1 MAQSTSEGSAASIEH
16 SLRRPHSPFRRTG
29 GVVHARAPDAA
40 LHHCNIYGEALR
52 QLRFSWPALQKAW
65 TVRLVKLVDIVDHH
79 LLLSQWKRSCA
90 ESTITWSGINMA
102 VAYAALAPRALS
114 GILWDPAQTPIR
126 ADCTRG
132 SCSQVCRP
140 GSLAARWEYRNDPYF
155 HMETVRAVTA
165 YHVCTHP

>member
-1 MAQSTSEGSAASIEH
+1 M
-16 SLRRPHSPFRRTG
+16 
-29 GVVHARAPDAA
+29 
-40 LHHCNIYGEALR
+40 
-52 QLRFSWPALQKAW
+52 
-65 TVRLVKLVDIVDHH
+65 RLVKLVDIVDHH